1 VTVQRT
7 QIVVIGG
14 GYAGTLAANHLRLN
28 ADTVDITV
36 INPRPLFVER
46 IRLHQLVAGSGSAAV
61 DYGTVLGEGVRLL
74 VDNAERIDTA
84 AGGVELMSGAVLD
97 YDYLVYAVGSTGVV
111 PGAVAGA
118 TEFAYPTAEF
128 EQAERLRNALDEL
141 HPAAPVVV
149 VGAGLTGIET
159 ASELAEQ
166 GRRVHLVCGG
176 TLGPSLSRPGRRSVA
191 KWLHRLGVD
200 VLEAPT
206 VREVRAEEVV
216 LADGAVLPS
225 ALTV

>member
-1 VTVQRT
+1 MTVQRT

-84 AGGVELMSGAVLD
+84 AG
-97 YDYLVYAVGSTGVV
+97 
-111 PGAVAGA
+111 
-118 TEFAYPTAEF
+118 
-128 EQAERLRNALDEL
+128 
-141 HPAAPVVV
+141 
-149 VGAGLTGIET
+149 
-159 ASELAEQ
+159 AS
-166 GRRVHLVCGG
+166 
-176 TLGPSLSRPGRRSVA
+176 S
-191 KWLHRLGVD
+191 
-200 VLEAPT
+200 
-206 VREVRAEEVV
+206 
-216 LADGAVLPS
+216 
-225 ALTV
+225 